1 MLCFVDLDFEN
12 ILLLIIDHSGVT
24 GKLDSTVVMSNGEKL
39 IQRILRNCSFTCIV
53 FVNQVFEKII
63 M

>member
-1 MLCFVDLDFEN
+1 MLCFLHLEFEN
-12 ILLLIIDHSGVT
+12 ILLLIIDHSGMT
-24 GKLDSTVVMSNGEKL
+24 GKLDSTVVMLNGEKL
-39 IQRILRNCSFTCIV
+39 IHSILGNCSFTCIV

>member
-1 MLCFVDLDFEN
+1 MLCFVDFEN
-12 ILLLIIDHSGVT
+12 ILLFIIDHSGVT
-24 GKLDSTVVMSNGEKL
+24 GRLDFTVVMSNGEKL
-39 IQRILRNCSFTCIV
+39 IHSILGNYSFTCIV

>member
-1 MLCFVDLDFEN
+1 MLYFVDFEN

-24 GKLDSTVVMSNGEKL
+24 GRLDFTVVMSNGEKL
-39 IQRILRNCSFTCIV
+39 IHSILGNYSFTCIV